1 MLNHS
6 RRLLSTK
13 SDLEKIKANSA
24 ADVSNLG
31 WKGFKAAAE
40 FFDPDIVSRV
50 TEGELRQQ
58 YREYNRRL
66 EQLSW
71 KESNMNLGD
80 KEILA
85 LFFDPAGGMYLDI
98 EAVLSVLARACVSQ
112 GVEAVVESWV
122 SVLENHAS
130 SVRCCEN

>member
-1 MLNHS
+1 MFGFEVAVTVYDEAALLMLNHS

-50 TEGELRQQ
+50 AQGELRQ
-58 YREYNRRL
+58 
-66 EQLSW
+66 
-71 KESNMNLGD
+71 
-80 KEILA
+80 
-85 LFFDPAGGMYLDI
+85 
-98 EAVLSVLARACVSQ
+98 
-112 GVEAVVESWV
+112 
-122 SVLENHAS
+122 
-130 SVRCCEN
+130 